1 MLNKIDINLLVSFA
15 TIIVLIMT
23 LVCKDNFK
31 SLELFYL
38 VVIITLIIFMSSIK
52 ERFDEKFFSNYEIIP
67 DRHPK
72 KYIRNKNCVSRNK
85 EHNDYK
91 ENIHQRLDK
100 EREMEEQDRQN
111 IVFKHEMEK
120 LVDMG
125 NENLEYIVNGENF

>member
-52 ERFDEKFFSNYEIIP
+52 ERFDEKFFSNYEIIVQYEEA
-67 DRHPK
+67 RL
-72 KYIRNKNCVSRNK
+72 
-85 EHNDYK
+85 YK
-91 ENIHQRLDK
+91 
-100 EREMEEQDRQN
+100 
-111 IVFKHEMEK
+111 
-120 LVDMG
+120 
-125 NENLEYIVNGENF
+125 